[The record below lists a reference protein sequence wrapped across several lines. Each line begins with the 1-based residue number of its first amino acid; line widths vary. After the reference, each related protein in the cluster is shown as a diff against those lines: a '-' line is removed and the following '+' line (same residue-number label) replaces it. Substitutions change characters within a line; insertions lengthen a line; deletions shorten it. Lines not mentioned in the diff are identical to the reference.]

1 MAGVEALLRELSET
15 GAPLKLVRGELVHL
29 TMKFLGDTQEALVPR
44 VVTAMHH
51 AVEGISPFSV
61 RIVGTGAFPSLRRMN
76 VLWVGME
83 GGEPLRDIARRLE
96 EGIEPLGFPREH
108 REFSPHITVARVK
121 SGQGLDAVRKLLESR
136 AKHSFGEARVDS
148 VRLKKSILTP
158 QGPEYFT
165 VEEVPLRPV

>member
-29 TMKFLGDTQEALVPR
+29 TLKFLGDTQEVLVPR
-44 VVTAMHH
+44 IVTAMHH
-51 AVEGISPFSV
+51 AVEGIPPFSV
-61 RIVGTGAFPSLRRMN
+61 RLVGTGAFPSLRRMN

-96 EGIEPLGFPREH
+96 EGIEPLGFPREN